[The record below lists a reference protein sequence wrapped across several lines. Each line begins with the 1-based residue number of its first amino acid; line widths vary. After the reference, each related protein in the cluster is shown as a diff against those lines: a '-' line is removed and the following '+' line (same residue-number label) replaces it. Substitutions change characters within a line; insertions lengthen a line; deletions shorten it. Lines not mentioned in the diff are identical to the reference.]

1 MGYFSSIDLI
11 NFRNFE
17 DYSVSFSKN
26 CNVFYGKNGSGK
38 TNILE
43 AISLFSK
50 GRGLRKDKFS
60 NIIKNNCEKF
70 IIKSD
75 FKSEE
80 IIYNLIAQTKNTNN
94 RFKKILTV
102 NNDKSLDS
110 LELIYDQTPFLY
122 FLPETERLFQS
133 SPSIRRS
140 LIDQFI
146 YTSQNKYNKL
156 VNRYNKFIQE
166 RSKVLISNI
175 SEESWLNQLEKG
187 ISADA
192 LKIYSLRESQLNIL
206 INNLNIYLK
215 DFDLPFKIDVTLID
229 KFYTSNLSNED
240 YEEKLKNNRNIDSL
254 VGGCAIGPHKSD
266 YMFFVNDNSLVSQ
279 LSTGQQK
286 TIILLMYLSQCKYLS
301 EIKLKQPI
309 LLLDEVCSHLDDIN
323 RNVLLTLVE
332 TFKSQIFMT
341 GTSENLFSFLSTNA
355 HFCNITDQ

>member
-1 MGYFSSIDLI
+1 MGYFNSIDLI

-17 DYSVSFSKN
+17 SYSLNFSKN

-43 AISLFSK
+43 GISLLSK

-60 NIIKNNCEKF
+60 NIIKKNCEKF

-75 FKSEE
+75 FKSEG
-80 IIYNLIAQTKNTNN
+80 IIYNLIAETENINT
-94 RFKKILTV
+94 RLKKKLTV
-102 NNDKSLDS
+102 NNDKSSDS
-110 LELIYDQTPFLY
+110 LELIYDKTPFLY

-133 SPSIRRS
+133 SPSIRRN

-146 YTSQNKYNKL
+146 YTSHNKYNKL
-156 VNRYNKFIQE
+156 VNRYNKLIQE
-166 RSKVLISNI
+166 RSKILINNNDD
-175 SEESWLNQLEKG
+175 SWLNQLEKN
-187 ISADA
+187 ISADG
-192 LKIYSLRESQLNIL
+192 LQIYSLRGDQLNIL

-215 DFDLPFKIDVTLID
+215 EFDLPFKIDTTLID
-229 KFYTSNLSNED
+229 KFYTSNLQNED
-240 YEEKLKNNRNIDSL
+240 YEETLKNNRKIDAL

-266 YMFFVNDNSLVSQ
+266 YMFSVNNNSFVSQ

-301 EIKLKQPI
+301 EVKFKQPI
-309 LLLDEVCSHLDDIN
+309 LLLDEVCSHLDNIN
-323 RNVLLTLVE
+323 RKVLLTLIE
-332 TFKSQIFMT
+332 TFKLQIFMT

-355 HFCNITDQ
+355 NFCNITD

>member
-1 MGYFSSIDLI
+1 LGYFNGIDLI

-17 DYSVSFSKN
+17 NYSISFSKY
-26 CNVFYGKNGSGK
+26 CNVLYGKNGSGK

-43 AISLFSK
+43 AISLLSK
-50 GRGLRKDKFS
+50 GRGLRKDKFA
-60 NIIKNNCEKF
+60 NIIKKNCEKF

-80 IIYNLIAQTKNTNN
+80 IIYNLFAETESVGN

-102 NNDKSLDS
+102 NNDKSSDS
-110 LELIYDQTPFLY
+110 LELIYTKTPFLY
-122 FLPETERLFQS
+122 FLPETERLFQA
-133 SPSIRRS
+133 SPSTRRN

-146 YTSQNKYNKL
+146 YTSQYKYNKL

-166 RSKVLISNI
+166 RSKVLVNNNNDDV
-175 SEESWLNQLEKG
+175 WLNQLEKK

-192 LKIYSLRESQLNIL
+192 LQIYSLRESQLKVL
-206 INNLNIYLK
+206 IKNLNLYLK
-215 DFDLPFKIDVTLID
+215 DFDLPFKIDTTLID
-229 KFYTSNLSNED
+229 KFYTANLMNET
-240 YEEKLKNNRNIDSL
+240 YEETLKNNRKVDAL

-266 YMFFVNDNSLVSQ
+266 YMFSVNDNSFVSQ

-301 EIKLKQPI
+301 EVKFKHPI

-323 RNVLLTLVE
+323 RNVLLTLIE
-332 TFKSQIFMT
+332 TFKLQIFMT
-341 GTSENLFSFLSTNA
+341 GTSKNLFSFLSTNA
-355 HFCNITDQ
+355 NFCNIIDL

>member
-1 MGYFSSIDLI
+1 MGYFNSIDLI
-11 NFRNFE
+11 NFRNFK
-17 DYSVSFSKN
+17 DYSINFSKN

-43 AISLFSK
+43 GISLLSK
-50 GRGLRKDKFS
+50 GRGLRKDKFA
-60 NIIKNNCEKF
+60 NIIRKNCKKF

-80 IIYNLIAQTKNTNN
+80 IIYNLIAETENIDN
-94 RFKKILTV
+94 RFKKKITV
-102 NNDKSLDS
+102 NNDKSSDS
-110 LELIYDQTPFLY
+110 LELIYDKTPFLY

-133 SPSIRRS
+133 SPSIRRN

-166 RSKVLISNI
+166 RSKVLINNI
-175 SEESWLNQLEKG
+175 NDESWLMQLEKN
-187 ISADA
+187 ISSDA
-192 LKIYSLRESQLNIL
+192 LQIYSLRESQLNVL
-206 INNLNIYLK
+206 IKNLNIYLRN
-215 DFDLPFKIDVTLID
+215 FDLPFKIDTTLID
-229 KFYTSNLSNED
+229 KFYTSNLQNEN
-240 YEEKLKNNRNIDSL
+240 YEETLRNNRKIDAL

-266 YMFFVNDNSLVSQ
+266 YMFCVNNNSFVSQ

-301 EIKLKQPI
+301 EVKFKQPI
-309 LLLDEVCSHLDDIN
+309 LLLDEVCSHLDDVN
-323 RNVLLTLVE
+323 RNVLLTLIE
-332 TFKSQIFMT
+332 TFKLQIFMT

-355 HFCNITDQ
+355 NFCNITD

>member
-1 MGYFSSIDLI
+1 MGYFNSIDLI

-17 DYSVSFSKN
+17 DYSISFSKN

-43 AISLFSK
+43 GISLLSK
-50 GRGLRKDKFS
+50 GRGLRKDKFK
-60 NIIKNNCEKF
+60 NIIKKNCDKF

-80 IIYNLIAQTKNTNN
+80 IIYNLIAETENRNN
-94 RFKKILTV
+94 RFKKKLTV
-102 NNDKSLDS
+102 NNDKSSDS
-110 LELIYDQTPFLY
+110 IELIYNKSPFLY
-122 FLPETERLFQS
+122 FLPETERLFLS
-133 SPSIRRS
+133 SPSIRRN

-146 YTSQNKYNKL
+146 YSSQNKYNKL

-166 RSKVLISNI
+166 RSKVLINNNND
-175 SEESWLNQLEKG
+175 ESWLNQLEKS
-187 ISADA
+187 ISVDA
-192 LKIYSLRESQLNIL
+192 LQIYSLRESQLNVL

-215 DFDLPFKIDVTLID
+215 EFDLPFKINTTLID
-229 KFYTSNLSNED
+229 KFYTSNLKNED
-240 YEEKLKNNRNIDSL
+240 YEETLKNKRKFDAL

-266 YMFFVNDNSLVSQ
+266 YMFCVNDNSFVSQ

-286 TIILLMYLSQCKYLS
+286 TIILLIYLSQCKYLS
-301 EIKLKQPI
+301 EVKFKQPI

-323 RNVLLTLVE
+323 RKVLLTLIE
-332 TFKSQIFMT
+332 TFKLQIFMT

-355 HFCNITDQ
+355 NFCNIIG

>member
-1 MGYFSSIDLI
+1 LGYFNSIDLI

-17 DYSVSFSKN
+17 SYSLNFSKN

-43 AISLFSK
+43 GISLLSK

-60 NIIKNNCEKF
+60 NIIKKNCEKF

-80 IIYNLIAQTKNTNN
+80 IIYNLIAETENINT
-94 RFKKILTV
+94 RLKKKLTV
-102 NNDKSLDS
+102 NNDKSSDS
-110 LELIYDQTPFLY
+110 LELIYDKTPFLY

-133 SPSIRRS
+133 SPSIRRN

-146 YTSQNKYNKL
+146 YTSHNKYNKL
-156 VNRYNKFIQE
+156 VNRYNKLIQE
-166 RSKVLISNI
+166 RSKILINNNDD
-175 SEESWLNQLEKG
+175 SWLNQLEKN
-187 ISADA
+187 ISADG
-192 LKIYSLRESQLNIL
+192 LQIYSLRGDQLNIL

-215 DFDLPFKIDVTLID
+215 EFDLPFKIDTTLID
-229 KFYTSNLSNED
+229 KFYTSNLQNED
-240 YEEKLKNNRNIDSL
+240 YEETLKNNRKIDVL

-266 YMFFVNDNSLVSQ
+266 YMFSVNNNSFVSQ

-301 EIKLKQPI
+301 EVKFKQPI

-323 RNVLLTLVE
+323 RNVLLTLIE
-332 TFKSQIFMT
+332 TFKLQIFMT
-341 GTSENLFSFLSTNA
+341 GTSESLFSFLSTNA
-355 HFCNITDQ
+355 NFCNITD

>member
-1 MGYFSSIDLI
+1 MGYFNSIDLI

-17 DYSVSFSKN
+17 DYSISFSKN

-43 AISLFSK
+43 GISLLSK
-50 GRGLRKDKFS
+50 GRGLRKDKFI
-60 NIIKNNCEKF
+60 NIIKKNCEKF

-75 FKSEE
+75 FQNEE
-80 IIYNLIAQTKNTNN
+80 IIYNLIAETENTNN
-94 RFKKILTV
+94 SFKKILTV

-110 LELIYDQTPFLY
+110 LELIYDKTPFLY

-156 VNRYNKFIQE
+156 VNRYNKLIQE
-166 RSKVLISNI
+166 RSKILISNNND
-175 SEESWLNQLEKG
+175 ESWLNQLEQS
-187 ISADA
+187 ISSDA
-192 LKIYSLRESQLNIL
+192 LQIYSLRESQIKVLM
-206 INNLNIYLK
+206 NNLNIYLK
-215 DFDLPFKIDVTLID
+215 DFNLPFKIDAKLTD
-229 KFYTSNLSNED
+229 KFYTNNINKQD
-240 YEEKLKNNRNIDSL
+240 YEEKLKNNRKIDTI
-254 VGGCAIGPHKSD
+254 VGGCGIGPHKSD
-266 YMFFVNDNSLVSQ
+266 YMFCVNDNTFVSQ

-301 EIKLKQPI
+301 EVKFKQPI
-309 LLLDEVCSHLDDIN
+309 LLLDEVCSHLDNVN
-323 RNVLLTLVE
+323 RNILLTLIE
-332 TFKSQIFMT
+332 TFKLQIFMT

-355 HFCNITDQ
+355 NFCNITD

>member
-1 MGYFSSIDLI
+1 LGYFNSIDLI

-17 DYSVSFSKN
+17 NYSISFSKN

-43 AISLFSK
+43 GISLLSK
-50 GRGLRKDKFS
+50 GRGLRKDKFA
-60 NIIKNNCEKF
+60 NIIKKNCDRF

-80 IIYNLIAQTKNTNN
+80 IIYNLIAETENINN
-94 RFKKILTV
+94 RFKKKLTV
-102 NNDKSLDS
+102 NNDKSSDS
-110 LELIYDQTPFLY
+110 LELIYDKTPFLY

-133 SPSIRRS
+133 SPSIRRN

-146 YTSQNKYNKL
+146 YTSENKYNKL
-156 VNRYNKFIQE
+156 INRYNKFIQE
-166 RSKVLISNI
+166 RSKVLINNNND
-175 SEESWLNQLEKG
+175 ESWLNQLENN

-192 LKIYSLRESQLNIL
+192 LQIYSLRESQLNVL

-215 DFDLPFKIDVTLID
+215 DFDLPFKIDTTLID
-229 KFYTSNLSNED
+229 KFYTSKIKNEE
-240 YEEKLKNNRNIDSL
+240 YEETLKNNRRIDAL
-254 VGGCAIGPHKSD
+254 VGGCSIGPHKSD
-266 YMFFVNDNSLVSQ
+266 YMFSVNDNSFVSQ

-301 EIKLKQPI
+301 EVKFKEPI

-323 RNVLLTLVE
+323 RNVLLTLIE
-332 TFKSQIFMT
+332 TFKLQIFMT

-355 HFCNITDQ
+355 NFCNITV

>member
-17 DYSVSFSKN
+17 NYSLSFSKN

-43 AISLFSK
+43 GISLLSK
-50 GRGLRKDKFS
+50 GRGLRKDRFA
-60 NIIKNNCEKF
+60 NIIKKNCDKF

-75 FKSEE
+75 FKSEK
-80 IIYNLIAQTKNTNN
+80 IIYNLISETENINN

-102 NNDKSLDS
+102 NNDKSAES
-110 LELIYDQTPFLY
+110 LELIYEKTPFLY
-122 FLPETERLFQS
+122 FLPDTERLFQA
-133 SPSIRRS
+133 SPSNRRN

-146 YTSQNKYNKL
+146 YTSQHKYNNL
-156 VNRYNKFIQE
+156 INRYNKLIQE
-166 RSKVLISNI
+166 RSKILINNND
-175 SEESWLNQLEKG
+175 ESWLNQLEKS
-187 ISADA
+187 ISTDA
-192 LKIYSLRESQLNIL
+192 LQIYSLRESQLKIL
-206 INNLNIYLK
+206 INNLNIYLR
-215 DFDLPFKIDVTLID
+215 DFDLPFKIDTTIID
-229 KFYTSNLSNED
+229 KFYTSNLKSED
-240 YEEKLKNNRNIDSL
+240 YEFALKNNRKIDAL

-266 YMFFVNDNSLVSQ
+266 YMFCVNNNSFVSQ

-301 EIKLKQPI
+301 EVKFKQPI

-323 RNVLLTLVE
+323 RNVLLTLIE
-332 TFKSQIFMT
+332 TFKLQIFMT

-355 HFCNITDQ
+355 NFCNITK